1 MSDTPQV
8 INTLRTKA
16 DELRAHVLKLEKAL
30 HQANVDLAHINAA
43 IMLFEAPAAGEQFPM
58 HFNLGR
64 LFKGRELGKLCR
76 EALARRPH
84 STRELAE
91 YLIAQKG
98 LDAGDKH
105 LRYSMALRVVNAMRM
120 AEKRGQ
126 VQRVGMSGNAIIWS
140 TASAAQL
147 TAPTP

>member
-16 DELRAHVLKLEKAL
+16 DELRAYILKLEKAL
-30 HQANVDLAHINAA
+30 HQAHVDLAHINAS
-43 IMLFEAPAAGEQFPM
+43 ITLFEAPPAGTQFPLR
-58 HFNLGR
+58 FNLGR

-76 EALARRPH
+76 EALAQRPH

-91 YLIAQKG
+91 YVIAAKG
-98 LDAGDKH
+98 LDASDKH
-105 LRYSMALRVVNAMRM
+105 FRYSVALRVVNAMRM

-126 VQRVGMSGNAIIWS
+126 VQRVGMSGNAIVWGVSDAKRIVF
-140 TASAAQL
+140 
-147 TAPTP
+147 